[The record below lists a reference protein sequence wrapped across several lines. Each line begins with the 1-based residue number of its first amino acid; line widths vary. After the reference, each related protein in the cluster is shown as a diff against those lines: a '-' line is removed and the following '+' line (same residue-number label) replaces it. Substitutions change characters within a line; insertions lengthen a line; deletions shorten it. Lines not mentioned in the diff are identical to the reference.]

1 MVCIVHLGV
10 WFVCVCARLS
20 CCISLSYACSTRVQM
35 YVSGLQPLAAS
46 LVFDVDRSH
55 LKNKRKRKGCTRIS
69 LYLFIYFAVGR
80 LGSSRKHSDA
90 FGVLIGCFGLLS
102 DAFCKLSAF
111 CLESAGCSRRS
122 WLDGDTRSKD
132 RIVFG
137 SGANRMARF
146 APRYG
151 FEGC

>member
-1 MVCIVHLGV
+1 
-10 WFVCVCARLS
+10 
-20 CCISLSYACSTRVQM
+20 M

-46 LVFDVDRSH
+46 LVVFDDYRGH
-55 LKNKRKRKGCTRIS
+55 LKKKRKRKGRMRIS
-69 LYLFIYFAVGR
+69 LYFFMFFAVGR

-90 FGVLIGCFGLLS
+90 FGVLIGCFGLFS